1 MKEKARKLIKHTLIG
16 NAQVQALNYLKQ
28 KQQESKQQYETSMVI
43 EKKKPTNQE
52 GKAGDRKII
61 QEGNNYYLYVK
72 VTDRWMK
79 IQLEEVN

>member
-1 MKEKARKLIKHTLIG
+1 MKQKARRLIKHVVDNNPQI
-16 NAQVQALNYLKQ
+16 QALNYLRQ
-28 KQQESKQQYETSMVI
+28 KQQESQQQYETSIVI

>member
-1 MKEKARKLIKHTLIG
+1 MKEKARKLIMTALAVNQHG
-16 NAQVQALNYLKQ
+16 ALNYLKQ
-28 KQQESKQQYETSMVI
+28 KQQESQQQYETSMVV
-43 EKKKPTNQE
+43 EKKKPTNQQ